1 MKRFYT
7 LALGLM
13 MGATTLFAQKTTDLQ
28 FVTITGE
35 RDEAVETGTVKD
47 GAAID
52 ATEETFQG
60 IASGVALKNVSG
72 SAQKVVIKF
81 ELVEL
86 DNGSFS
92 CCFGGNCNPYK
103 ELGTYYKPELIY
115 DGEYISSK
123 TFLESVCKANEIMD
137 IESHWEPKSKGK
149 CVVKFTAYKGVVDE
163 EISDSEWQA
172 YYLVEGPSVTV
183 NFLNGVP
190 SSISNIEN
198 KDVDNNYYDLAGRK
212 VAKPT
217 KGIYVKNN
225 KKVVV
230 K

>member
-35 RDEAVETGTVKD
+35 GDEAVETGTIKD
-47 GAAID
+47 GAIID
-52 ATEETFQG
+52 ATEETPTG
-60 IASGVALKNVSG
+60 ITSGLALKNTTE
-72 SAQKVVIKF
+72 SAQKVVVKS
-81 ELVEL
+81 EVLEL
-86 DNGSFS
+86 DNGAFSFCMGS
-92 CCFGGNCNPYK
+92 TCSSWK
-103 ELGTYYKPELIY
+103 ELGTYYKPTLQKENDDIT
-115 DGEYISSK
+115 GGFTVIESK
-123 TFLESVCKANEIMD
+123 KLKD
-137 IESHWEPKSKGK
+137 IEAHWVTNGKGK

-172 YYLVEGPSVTV
+172 YNLVEGPSVTV

>member
-35 RDEAVETGTVKD
+35 GEEAVETGTVKD
-47 GAAID
+47 GAVID

-60 IASGVALKNVSG
+60 IISGLALKNVSG
-72 SAQKVVIKF
+72 SAQKNLLGF
-81 ELVEL
+81 EILEI
-86 DNGSFS
+86 DNGNIT
-92 CCFGGNCNPYK
+92 CCYNVCKNYTKIGK
-103 ELGTYYKPELIY
+103 YYQPEFVM
-115 DGEYISSK
+115 DGEYYM
-123 TFLESVCKANEIMD
+123 ANSFKVLKSGEFKNLQT
-137 IESHWEPKSKGK
+137 EWASKSKGK
-149 CVVKFTAYKGVVDE
+149 CVVKFTAYQGVVDE

-172 YYLVEGPSVTV
+172 YNLVEGPSVTV

>member
-35 RDEAVETGTVKD
+35 RDEAVETGTIKD
-47 GAAID
+47 GATID

-81 ELVEL
+81 KLVEL

-92 CCFGGNCNPYK
+92 CCFAGQCNPYT
-103 ELGTYYKPELIY
+103 ELKTYYRPTLVY

-123 TFLESVCKANEIMD
+123 TFLHSVCKANEIMD

-149 CVVKFTAYKGVVDE
+149 CVVKFTAYQGVVDE
-163 EISDSEWQA
+163 ENSDSETKF
-172 YYLVEGPSVTV
+172 YNLVEGPSVTV

>member
-35 RDEAVETGTVKD
+35 GDEAVETGTIKD

-72 SAQKVVIKF
+72 SDQKIVVKS
-81 ELVEL
+81 EVLEL
-86 DNGSFS
+86 DNGAFSFCMGTTCS
-92 CCFGGNCNPYK
+92 SWK
-103 ELGTYYKPELIY
+103 ELGTYYKPTLQKENDDIT
-115 DGEYISSK
+115 GGFTVIESK
-123 TFLESVCKANEIMD
+123 KLKD
-137 IESHWEPKSKGK
+137 IEAHWVTNGKGK

-163 EISDSEWQA
+163 ENSASEWQV

>member
-35 RDEAVETGTVKD
+35 GDEAVETGTIKD
-47 GAAID
+47 GAVID

-60 IASGVALKNVSG
+60 ITSGVALKNVSG

>member
-35 RDEAVETGTVKD
+35 GDEAVETGTIKD

-52 ATEETFQG
+52 ATEETFSG
-60 IASGVALKNVSG
+60 ITSGVALKNVSG
-72 SAQKVVIKF
+72 SDQKIVVKS
-81 ELVEL
+81 EVLEL
-86 DNGSFS
+86 DNGAFSFCMGTTCS
-92 CCFGGNCNPYK
+92 SWK
-103 ELGTYYKPELIY
+103 ELGTYYKPTLQKENDDIT
-115 DGEYISSK
+115 GGFTVIESK
-123 TFLESVCKANEIMD
+123 KLKD
-137 IESHWEPKSKGK
+137 IEAHWVTNGKGK

-163 EISDSEWQA
+163 ENSASEWQV

>member
-1 MKRFYT
+1 
-7 LALGLM
+7 

-35 RDEAVETGTVKD
+35 RDEAVETGTIKD
-47 GAAID
+47 GATID

-81 ELVEL
+81 KLVEL

-92 CCFGGNCNPYK
+92 CCFAGQCNPYT
-103 ELGTYYKPELIY
+103 ELKTYYRPTLVY

-123 TFLESVCKANEIMD
+123 TFLYSVCEANKIMD

-149 CVVKFTAYKGVVDE
+149 CVVKFTAYQGVVDE
-163 EISDSEWQA
+163 ENSDSETKF
-172 YYLVEGPSVTV
+172 YNLVEGPSVTV

-190 SSISNIEN
+190 SSINNIEN

>member
-28 FVTITGE
+28 FVTINE
-35 RDEAVETGTVKD
+35 NKVETGVVKD
-47 GAAID
+47 GAIID
-52 ATEETFQG
+52 ATEETPLG
-60 IASGVALKNVSG
+60 ITSGLALKNATG
-72 SAQKVVIKF
+72 SAQKVVLKF

-92 CCFGGNCNPYK
+92 CCFGGQCNPYT
-103 ELGTYYKPELIY
+103 ELNTYYKPTLVY
-115 DGEYISSK
+115 DGEYLMAKSFYI
-123 TFLESVCKANEIMD
+123 CKANEIVD
-137 IESHWEPKSKGK
+137 LNSHWEPKSKGK
-149 CVVKFTAYKGVVDE
+149 CVVKFTAYQGVVDE
-163 EISDSEWQA
+163 EISDSQWQA
-172 YYLVEGPSVTV
+172 YNLVEGPSVTV
-183 NFLNGVP
+183 DFLNGVP

>member
-28 FVTITGE
+28 FVTINE
-35 RDEAVETGTVKD
+35 DNVETGVVKD

-52 ATEETFQG
+52 ATEETPLG
-60 IASGVALKNVSG
+60 ITSGLALKNATG
-72 SAQKVVIKF
+72 SAQKVVLKF

-92 CCFGGNCNPYK
+92 CCFGGQCNPYT
-103 ELGTYYKPELIY
+103 ELKTYYKPTLVY
-115 DGEYISSK
+115 DGEYLMAKSFYI
-123 TFLESVCKANEIMD
+123 CKANEIVD
-137 IESHWEPKSKGK
+137 INSHWEPKSKGK
-149 CVVKFTAYKGVVDE
+149 CVVKFTAYQGVVDE
-163 EISDSEWQA
+163 EISDSQWQA
-172 YYLVEGPSVTV
+172 YNLVEGPSVTV
-183 NFLNGVP
+183 DFLNGVP
-190 SSISNIEN
+190 SSINNIEN

>member
-28 FVTITGE
+28 FVTINE
-35 RDEAVETGTVKD
+35 DNVETGVVKD

-52 ATEETFQG
+52 ATEETPLG
-60 IASGVALKNVSG
+60 ITSGLALKNATG
-72 SAQKVVIKF
+72 SAQKVVLKF

-92 CCFGGNCNPYK
+92 CCFGGQCNPYT
-103 ELGTYYKPELIY
+103 ELKTYYKPTLVY
-115 DGEYISSK
+115 DGEYLMAKSFYI
-123 TFLESVCKANEIMD
+123 CKANEIVD
-137 IESHWEPKSKGK
+137 INSHWEPKSKGK
-149 CVVKFTAYKGVVDE
+149 CVVKFTAYQGVVDE
-163 EISDSEWQA
+163 EISDSQWQA
-172 YYLVEGPSVTV
+172 YNLVEGPSVTV
-183 NFLNGVP
+183 DFLNGVP

-217 KGIYVKNN
+217 KGIYIKNN

>member
-47 GAAID
+47 GAVID
-52 ATEETFQG
+52 ATEETPTGITSG
-60 IASGVALKNVSG
+60 IAVKNVTNN
-72 SAQKVVIKF
+72 AQKIAIKF
-81 ELVEL
+81 EIVEL

-123 TFLESVCKANEIMD
+123 TFLNSVCKANKIMD

-149 CVVKFTAYKGVVDE
+149 CVVKFTAYQGVVDE

-172 YYLVEGPSVTV
+172 YNLVEGPSVTV

>member
-35 RDEAVETGTVKD
+35 RAEAVETGTVKD
-47 GAAID
+47 GAVID
-52 ATEETFQG
+52 ATEETPTGITSG
-60 IASGVALKNVSG
+60 IAVKNVTNN
-72 SAQKVVIKF
+72 AQKIAIKF
-81 ELVEL
+81 EIVEL

-92 CCFGGNCNPYK
+92 CCFGGNCNTYK

-115 DGEYISSK
+115 NGEYISSK

-149 CVVKFTAYKGVVDE
+149 CVVKFTAYQGVVDE
-163 EISDSEWQA
+163 DNSDTVTKF
-172 YYLVEGPSVTV
+172 YNLVEGPSVTV

>member
-28 FVTITGE
+28 FVTINE
-35 RDEAVETGTVKD
+35 DKVETGVVKD

-60 IASGVALKNVSG
+60 ITSGLALKNVSG
-72 SAQKVVIKF
+72 SEQKVVIKF

-92 CCFGGNCNPYK
+92 CCFGGLCNHYT
-103 ELGTYYKPELIY
+103 ELKTYYRPTLVH
-115 DGEYISSK
+115 DGEYIMAKS
-123 TFLESVCKANEIMD
+123 FYVCEANQNID
-137 IESHWEPKSKGK
+137 LDSHWEPKSKGK
-149 CVVKFTAYKGVVDE
+149 CVVKFTAYQGVVDE
-163 EISDSEWQA
+163 ENSDSETKF
-172 YYLVEGPSVTV
+172 YNLVEGPSVTV

>member
-35 RDEAVETGTVKD
+35 GDEAVETGTVKD

-52 ATEETFQG
+52 ATEETFSG
-60 IASGVALKNVSG
+60 ITSGVALKNVSG
-72 SAQKVVIKF
+72 SDQKIVVKS
-81 ELVEL
+81 EVLEL
-86 DNGSFS
+86 DNGAFSFCMGTTCS
-92 CCFGGNCNPYK
+92 SWK
-103 ELGTYYKPELIY
+103 ELGTYYKPTLQKENDDIT
-115 DGEYISSK
+115 GGFTVIESK
-123 TFLESVCKANEIMD
+123 KLKD
-137 IESHWEPKSKGK
+137 IEAHWVTNGKGK

-163 EISDSEWQA
+163 ENSASEWQV

>member
-28 FVTITGE
+28 FVTINE
-35 RDEAVETGTVKD
+35 DKVETGVVKD

-52 ATEETFQG
+52 ATEETFSG
-60 IASGVALKNVSG
+60 IISGLALKNVTG

-92 CCFGGNCNPYK
+92 CCFGGQCNHYT
-103 ELGTYYKPELIY
+103 ELNTYYKPTLVN
-115 DGEYISSK
+115 DGEYLK
-123 TFLESVCKANEIMD
+123 AESFCVCKANEFVD
-137 IESHWEPKSKGK
+137 LNSHWEPKSKGK
-149 CVVKFTAYKGVVDE
+149 CVVKFTAYKGEIDE
-163 EISDSEWQA
+163 ENSDSETQF
-172 YYLVEGPSVTV
+172 YNLVEGPSVTV

-190 SSISNIEN
+190 STSISNIEN

>member
-35 RDEAVETGTVKD
+35 RNEAVETGTVKD
-47 GAAID
+47 GAVID

>member
-28 FVTITGE
+28 FVTINE
-35 RDEAVETGTVKD
+35 DNVETGVVKD
-47 GAAID
+47 GAIID
-52 ATEETFQG
+52 ATEETPLG
-60 IASGVALKNVSG
+60 ITSGLALKNVSG
-72 SAQKVVIKF
+72 SAQKNLLCFEILEIDNGNITCCFNVCKNYKDLGKNYQP
-81 ELVEL
+81 ELVM
-86 DNGSFS
+86 
-92 CCFGGNCNPYK
+92 
-103 ELGTYYKPELIY
+103 
-115 DGEYISSK
+115 DGEYYM
-123 TFLESVCKANEIMD
+123 ANSFKVLKSGDFKDLQTE
-137 IESHWEPKSKGK
+137 WAAASKGK
-149 CVVKFTAYKGVVDE
+149 CVVKFTAYKGEVDE
-163 EISDSEWQA
+163 EVSDSYWQA
-172 YYLVEGPSVTV
+172 YNLVEGPSVTV

>member
-1 MKRFYT
+1 
-7 LALGLM
+7 

-28 FVTITGE
+28 FVTINE
-35 RDEAVETGTVKD
+35 DNVETGVVKD
-47 GAAID
+47 GAIID
-52 ATEETFQG
+52 ATEETPLG
-60 IASGVALKNVSG
+60 ITSGLALKNATG
-72 SAQKVVIKF
+72 SAQKVVLKF

-92 CCFGGNCNPYK
+92 CCFGGQCNPYT
-103 ELGTYYKPELIY
+103 ELNTYYKPTLVY
-115 DGEYISSK
+115 DGEYLMAKSFYI
-123 TFLESVCKANEIMD
+123 CKANEIVD
-137 IESHWEPKSKGK
+137 LNSHWEPKSKGK
-149 CVVKFTAYKGVVDE
+149 CVVKFTAYQGVVDE
-163 EISDSEWQA
+163 EISDSQWQA
-172 YYLVEGPSVTV
+172 YNLVEGPSVTV
-183 NFLNGVP
+183 DFLNGVP

-198 KDVDNNYYDLAGRK
+198 KEVDNNYYDLAGRK

>member
-1 MKRFYT
+1 
-7 LALGLM
+7 

-28 FVTITGE
+28 FVTINE
-35 RDEAVETGTVKD
+35 DNVETGVVKD

-52 ATEETFQG
+52 ATEETPLG
-60 IASGVALKNVSG
+60 ITSGLALKNATG
-72 SAQKVVIKF
+72 SAQKVVLKF

-92 CCFGGNCNPYK
+92 CCFGGQCNPYT
-103 ELGTYYKPELIY
+103 ELETYYKPTLVY
-115 DGEYISSK
+115 DGEYLMAKSFYIC
-123 TFLESVCKANEIMD
+123 EANEIVD
-137 IESHWEPKSKGK
+137 INSHWEPKSKGK
-149 CVVKFTAYKGVVDE
+149 CVVKFTAYQGVVDE
-163 EISDSEWQA
+163 EISDSQWQA
-172 YYLVEGPSVTV
+172 YNLVEGPSVTV

-190 SSISNIEN
+190 STGISNIEN
-198 KDVDNNYYDLAGRK
+198 QSVDNNYYDLAGRK

>member
-35 RDEAVETGTVKD
+35 GDEAVETGTIKD
-47 GAAID
+47 GAVID

-115 DGEYISSK
+115 DGEYISSE
-123 TFLESVCKANEIMD
+123 TFLKSICKANEIMD
-137 IESHWEPKSKGK
+137 IESHWESKSKGK
-149 CVVKFTAYKGVVDE
+149 CVVKFTAYQGVVDDE
-163 EISDSEWQA
+163 VSDSEWQA

>member
-52 ATEETFQG
+52 ATEETFSG
-60 IASGVALKNVSG
+60 ITSGVALKNVSG

-103 ELGTYYKPELIY
+103 ELGTYYKPELIC

>member
-1 MKRFYT
+1 MKRFYA

-28 FVTITGE
+28 FVTITTGE
-35 RDEAVETGTVKD
+35 GDDVVETGTVKD

-52 ATEETFQG
+52 ATEETFSG
-60 IASGVALKNVSG
+60 ITSGIALKNATG

-92 CCFGGNCNPYK
+92 CCFGGQCNPYT
-103 ELGTYYKPELIY
+103 ELKTYYKPTLVY
-115 DGEYISSK
+115 DGEYLMAKSFYI
-123 TFLESVCKANEIMD
+123 CKANEIVD
-137 IESHWEPKSKGK
+137 INSHWEPKSKGK
-149 CVVKFTAYKGVVDE
+149 CVVKFTAYQGVVDDE
-163 EISDSEWQA
+163 VSDSQWQA
-172 YYLVEGPSVTV
+172 YNLVEGPSVTV

-225 KKVVV
+225 KKVIV

>member
-35 RDEAVETGTVKD
+35 GDEAVETGTIKD
-47 GAAID
+47 GAIID
-52 ATEETFQG
+52 ATEETPLG
-60 IASGVALKNVSG
+60 ITSGLALKNTTE
-72 SAQKVVIKF
+72 SAQKIVVKS
-81 ELVEL
+81 EVLEL
-86 DNGSFS
+86 DNGAFSFCMGS
-92 CCFGGNCNPYK
+92 TCSSWEK
-103 ELGTYYKPELIY
+103 TGTYYKPTLKKENDDIT
-115 DGEYISSK
+115 GGFTVIESK
-123 TFLESVCKANEIMD
+123 KLKD
-137 IESHWEPKSKGK
+137 IEAHWVTNGKGK

-163 EISDSEWQA
+163 EISDSELQA
-172 YYLVEGPSVTV
+172 YNLVEGPSVTV

-190 SSISNIEN
+190 SSINNIEN

>member
-35 RDEAVETGTVKD
+35 RNEAVETGTVKD

>member
-28 FVTITGE
+28 FVTINE
-35 RDEAVETGTVKD
+35 DKVETGVVKD

-52 ATEETFQG
+52 ATEETFSG
-60 IASGVALKNVSG
+60 IISGLALKNVTG
-72 SAQKVVIKF
+72 SDQKVVIKF

-92 CCFGGNCNPYK
+92 CCFGGQCNPYT
-103 ELGTYYKPELIY
+103 ELNTYYKPTLVY
-115 DGEYISSK
+115 DGEYLKAKS
-123 TFLESVCKANEIMD
+123 FCVCKANEFVD
-137 IESHWEPKSKGK
+137 LDSHWEPKSKGK
-149 CVVKFTAYKGVVDE
+149 CVVKFTAYKGEIDE
-163 EISDSEWQA
+163 ENSDSETQF
-172 YYLVEGPSVTV
+172 YNLVEGPSVTV

-190 SSISNIEN
+190 STSISNIEN

>member
-1 MKRFYT
+1 
-7 LALGLM
+7 

-52 ATEETFQG
+52 ATEETFSGITSG
-60 IASGVALKNVSG
+60 IAVKNVTNK
-72 SAQKVVIKF
+72 AQKIAIKF
-81 ELVEL
+81 ELIEL

-92 CCFGGNCNPYK
+92 CCFGGQCNPYK
-103 ELGTYYKPELIY
+103 DLGTYYKPTLVY
-115 DGEYISSK
+115 DGEYLMANS
-123 TFLESVCKANEIMD
+123 FYVCDANKPVD
-137 IESHWEPKSKGK
+137 LESHWEPKSKGK
-149 CVVKFTAYKGVVDE
+149 CVVKFTAYQGVVDE
-163 EISDSEWQA
+163 DTSDSVTKF
-172 YYLVEGPSVTV
+172 YNLVEGPSVTV

-190 SSISNIEN
+190 STGISNIEN
-198 KDVDNNYYDLAGRK
+198 QSVDNNYYDLAGRK

>member
-1 MKRFYT
+1 
-7 LALGLM
+7 

-35 RDEAVETGTVKD
+35 RDEAVETGTIKD
-47 GAAID
+47 GATID

-81 ELVEL
+81 KLVEL

-92 CCFGGNCNPYK
+92 CCFAGQCNPYT
-103 ELGTYYKPELIY
+103 ELKTYYRPTLVY

-123 TFLESVCKANEIMD
+123 TFLHSVCEANKIMD

-149 CVVKFTAYKGVVDE
+149 CVVKFTAYQGVVDE
-163 EISDSEWQA
+163 ENSDSETKF
-172 YYLVEGPSVTV
+172 YNLVEGPSVTV

-190 SSISNIEN
+190 SSINNIEN

>member
-28 FVTITGE
+28 FVTVTGE
-35 RDEAVETGTVKD
+35 GEEAVETGTVKD
-47 GAAID
+47 GAVID

-60 IASGVALKNVSG
+60 IISGLALKNVSG
-72 SAQKVVIKF
+72 SAQKNLLGF
-81 ELVEL
+81 EILEI
-86 DNGSFS
+86 DNGNIT
-92 CCFGGNCNPYK
+92 CCYNVCKNYTKIGK
-103 ELGTYYKPELIY
+103 YYQPEFVM
-115 DGEYISSK
+115 DGEYYM
-123 TFLESVCKANEIMD
+123 ANSFKVLKSGEFKNLQT
-137 IESHWEPKSKGK
+137 EWASKSKGK
-149 CVVKFTAYKGVVDE
+149 CVVKFTAYQGVVDE

-172 YYLVEGPSVTV
+172 YNLVEGPSVTV

>member
-28 FVTITGE
+28 FVTINE
-35 RDEAVETGTVKD
+35 DKVETGVVKD
-47 GAAID
+47 GAIID
-52 ATEETFQG
+52 ATEETPLG
-60 IASGVALKNVSG
+60 ITSGLALKNVSG
-72 SAQKVVIKF
+72 SAQKNLLCF
-81 ELVEL
+81 EILEI
-86 DNGSFS
+86 DNGNIT
-92 CCFGGNCNPYK
+92 CCFNVCKNYTD
-103 ELGTYYKPELIY
+103 LGKNYQPEFVM
-115 DGEYISSK
+115 DGEYYM
-123 TFLESVCKANEIMD
+123 ANSFKVLKSGEFKD
-137 IESHWEPKSKGK
+137 LQTEWAAASKGK
-149 CVVKFTAYKGVVDE
+149 CVVKFTAYQGVVDE
-163 EISDSEWQA
+163 ENSDSETKF
-172 YYLVEGPSVTV
+172 YNLVEGPSVTV

-190 SSISNIEN
+190 STGISNIEN

-225 KKVVV
+225 KKVIV

>member
-13 MGATTLFAQKTTDLQ
+13 MGATTRFAQKTTDLQ
-28 FVTITGE
+28 FVTINE
-35 RDEAVETGTVKD
+35 DNVETGVVKD

-52 ATEETFQG
+52 ATEETPLG
-60 IASGVALKNVSG
+60 ITSGLALKNATG
-72 SAQKVVIKF
+72 SAQKVVLKF

-92 CCFGGNCNPYK
+92 CCFGGQCNPYT
-103 ELGTYYKPELIY
+103 ELKTYYKPTLVY
-115 DGEYISSK
+115 DGEYLMAKSFYI
-123 TFLESVCKANEIMD
+123 CKANEIVD
-137 IESHWEPKSKGK
+137 INSHWEPKSKGK
-149 CVVKFTAYKGVVDE
+149 CVVKFTAYQGVVDE
-163 EISDSEWQA
+163 EISDSQWQA
-172 YYLVEGPSVTV
+172 YNLVEGPSVTV

>member
-28 FVTITGE
+28 FVTINE
-35 RDEAVETGTVKD
+35 DNVETGVVKD
-47 GAAID
+47 GAIID
-52 ATEETFQG
+52 ATEETPLG
-60 IASGVALKNVSG
+60 ITSGLALKNATG
-72 SAQKVVIKF
+72 SAQKVVLKF

-92 CCFGGNCNPYK
+92 CCFGGQCNPYT
-103 ELGTYYKPELIY
+103 ELKTYYKPTLVY
-115 DGEYISSK
+115 DGEYLMAKSFYI
-123 TFLESVCKANEIMD
+123 CKANEIVD
-137 IESHWEPKSKGK
+137 INSHWEPKSKGK
-149 CVVKFTAYKGVVDE
+149 CVVKFTAYQGVVDE
-163 EISDSEWQA
+163 EISDSQWQA
-172 YYLVEGPSVTV
+172 YNLVEGPSVTV

>member
-7 LALGLM
+7 LALGLI

-35 RDEAVETGTVKD
+35 GKEAVETGAVKD
-47 GAAID
+47 GAVIEVSEIRDFFDDIPAGL
-52 ATEETFQG
+52 A
-60 IASGVALKNVSG
+60 VKNVSG
-72 SAQKVVIKF
+72 SAKKIVVKYNITQM
-81 ELVEL
+81 
-86 DNGSFS
+86 DNGTFTS
-92 CCFGGNCNPYK
+92 CSGGKCQTWKVAGAYYNPALSM
-103 ELGTYYKPELIY
+103 E
-115 DGEYISSK
+115 GEYIMGGS
-123 TFLESVCKANEIMD
+123 FLVLKANEFVD
-137 IESHWEPKSKGK
+137 LESEWKQNGKGK
-149 CVVKFTAYKGVVDE
+149 CVAKLTAYIGEVDE
-163 EISDSEWQA
+163 ENSDSEWKV
-172 YYLVEGPSVTV
+172 YNLVEGPSVTV

>member
-1 MKRFYT
+1 
-7 LALGLM
+7 

-35 RDEAVETGTVKD
+35 GDEAVETGTIKD

-60 IASGVALKNVSG
+60 ITSGVALKNVSG
-72 SAQKVVIKF
+72 SDQKIVVKS
-81 ELVEL
+81 EVLEL
-86 DNGSFS
+86 DNGAFSFCMGTTCS
-92 CCFGGNCNPYK
+92 SWK
-103 ELGTYYKPELIY
+103 ELGTYYKPTLQKENDDIT
-115 DGEYISSK
+115 GGFTVIESK
-123 TFLESVCKANEIMD
+123 KLKD
-137 IESHWEPKSKGK
+137 IEAHWVTNGKGK

-163 EISDSEWQA
+163 ENSASEWQV

>member
-35 RDEAVETGTVKD
+35 GDEAVETGTIKD
-47 GAAID
+47 GAIID
-52 ATEETFQG
+52 ATEETPLG
-60 IASGVALKNVSG
+60 ITSGLALKNTTE
-72 SAQKVVIKF
+72 SAQKIVVKS
-81 ELVEL
+81 EVLEL
-86 DNGSFS
+86 DNGAFSFCMGS
-92 CCFGGNCNPYK
+92 TCSSWEK
-103 ELGTYYKPELIY
+103 TGTYYKPTLKKENDDIT
-115 DGEYISSK
+115 GGFTVIESK
-123 TFLESVCKANEIMD
+123 KLKD
-137 IESHWEPKSKGK
+137 IEAHWVTNGKGK

-163 EISDSEWQA
+163 EISDSERQA
-172 YYLVEGPSVTV
+172 YNLVEGPSVTV

>member
-28 FVTITGE
+28 FVTVTGE
-35 RDEAVETGTVKD
+35 GEEAVETGTVKD
-47 GAAID
+47 GAVID

-60 IASGVALKNVSG
+60 IISGLALKNVSG
-72 SAQKVVIKF
+72 SAQKNLLGF
-81 ELVEL
+81 EILEI
-86 DNGSFS
+86 DNGNIT
-92 CCFGGNCNPYK
+92 CCYNVCKNYTKIGK
-103 ELGTYYKPELIY
+103 YYQPEFVM
-115 DGEYISSK
+115 DGEYYM
-123 TFLESVCKANEIMD
+123 ANSFKVLKSGEFKNLQT
-137 IESHWEPKSKGK
+137 EWASKSKGK
-149 CVVKFTAYKGVVDE
+149 CVVKFTAYQGVVDE

-172 YYLVEGPSVTV
+172 YNLVEGPSVIV

>member
-1 MKRFYT
+1 
-7 LALGLM
+7 

-35 RDEAVETGTVKD
+35 GDESVETGTVKD
-47 GAAID
+47 GAAVD

-60 IASGVALKNVSG
+60 ITSGLALKNITG
-72 SAQKVVIKF
+72 SAQKIVVKS
-81 ELVEL
+81 EVLEL
-86 DNGSFS
+86 DNGAFS
-92 CCFGGNCNPYK
+92 ICMGTACSSYK
-103 ELGTYYKPELIY
+103 EVGTYYKPTLEY
-115 DGEYISSK
+115 DGEYLLAKS
-123 TFLESVCKANEIMD
+123 FCVCNANKFVD
-137 IESHWEPKSKGK
+137 LQSHWEPKSKGK
-149 CVVKFTAYKGVVDE
+149 CVVKFTAYQGVVDDE
-163 EISDSEWQA
+163 VSDSEWQA
-172 YYLVEGPSVTV
+172 YNLVEGPSVTV

>member
-35 RDEAVETGTVKD
+35 GDEAVETGTIKD
-47 GAAID
+47 GAVID

-163 EISDSEWQA
+163 EISDSEWQV

>member
-52 ATEETFQG
+52 ATEETFSG
-60 IASGVALKNVSG
+60 ITSGVALKNVSG
-72 SAQKVVIKF
+72 SDQKIVVKS
-81 ELVEL
+81 EVLEL
-86 DNGSFS
+86 DNGAFSFCMGTTCS
-92 CCFGGNCNPYK
+92 SWK
-103 ELGTYYKPELIY
+103 ELGTYYKPTLQKENDDIT
-115 DGEYISSK
+115 GGFTVIESK
-123 TFLESVCKANEIMD
+123 KLKD
-137 IESHWEPKSKGK
+137 IEAHWVTNGKGK

-163 EISDSEWQA
+163 ENSASEWQV